1 MTMADQ
7 VFEELSWDA
16 ANRRFRTPDRCP
28 YPDCGQPVNPTNA
41 PAALAWCPSC
51 QRPYEAVRLT
61 DGSAPI
67 ELYRRPQSAFCTY
80 TGRPLTGYSLL
91 DWCEAGGGPGRT
103 NSLDDG
109 RGAVFGPPDQRVK
122 ISLQEAWVQPS
133 ILTQPDPEDHVC
145 AIAVVRGQ
153 ALAVTARGRIGIFDA
168 TSGESRLTRPL
179 EWPDGSTDPMD
190 LGRAVRH
197 PPAFRGTRM
206 VLAAPHQTQF
216 RDLRS
221 FLLGGEADAR
231 YLLVDADEG
240 ASFLGPPL
248 GVDSG
253 GESFFCLLQGRAQ
266 EDGIHTPV
274 LRFFSPDG
282 QEICRFEPDA
292 IARPPVFD
300 RSSGSLV
307 WIDKHGIVSV
317 LAANQLIH
325 GEGDKASPTVSLP
338 ASLLS
343 LEDDDRP
350 GLIAA
355 LDTNRRTEL
364 WVTSEPDGH
373 AVLYKCG
380 LDDLREH
387 PGQVWSWD
395 RRDLGKLGPLS
406 GIAVG
411 VGSRYRDNA
420 AGQLLGVATSQQ
432 VALFQRFSNINATLP
447 MQGLETGGTRGSFDP
462 PLVCSAGVIARL
474 QGMLCLD
481 NQGIGWDDS
490 ELHPKVP
497 VPGIYDRTQGI
508 AMFGRQVY
516 IGHGLGVRSY
526 RLHLEKATT

>member
-1 MTMADQ
+1 MVEFQ
-7 VFEELSWDA
+7 ENELSWDSD
-16 ANRRFRTPDRCP
+16 NRRFRVPDRCP

-51 QRPYEAVRLT
+51 NRPYEAVRLL
-61 DGSAPI
+61 DNSVLV

-80 TGRPLTGYSLL
+80 SGELLTGYALL

-103 NSLDDG
+103 NSYDDG
-109 RGAVFGPPDQRVK
+109 RGAIFGAPDRQIR
-122 ISLQEAWVQPS
+122 ISLREAWVQPS
-133 ILTQPDPEDHVC
+133 ILTQPDPEDHVGS
-145 AIAVVRGQ
+145 ISVVRGQ
-153 ALAVTARGRIGIFDA
+153 VVAVTARGRIGLFDA
-168 TSGESRLTRPL
+168 VTGEPRLARAL

-190 LGRAVRH
+190 LDRAVRH

-206 VLAAPHQTQF
+206 VLAAPHQVQF

-221 FLLGGEADAR
+221 FLLGVETDAR
-231 YLLVDADEG
+231 YELVEAEDET
-240 ASFLGPPL
+240 SFLGPPL
-248 GVDSG
+248 GIDIG
-253 GESFFCLLQGRAQ
+253 KESFFCLLQGRAQ
-266 EDGIHTPV
+266 EDGIHDPV
-274 LRFFSPDG
+274 LRFFTREG
-282 QEICRFEPDA
+282 QPAHRLGLKA

-300 RSSGSLV
+300 RWSGYLV
-307 WIDKHGIVSV
+307 WVDGRGILSMLQVDQLLGGELKPVALPLPNV
-317 LAANQLIH
+317 LL
-325 GEGDKASPTVSLP
+325 D
-338 ASLLS
+338 
-343 LEDDDRP
+343 LEEDDRP
-350 GLIAA
+350 TLMAA

-364 WVTSEPDGH
+364 WIASEPDGQ
-373 AVLYKCG
+373 AVLYKCV
-380 LDDLREH
+380 LDDLRQH
-387 PGQVWSWD
+387 PEQAWTWD
-395 RRDLGKLGPLS
+395 RRDMGKLGPLS

-411 VGSRYRDNA
+411 IGSRYRDNA

-447 MQGLETGGTRGSFDP
+447 MRGLETGGTRGSFDP
-462 PLVCSAGVIARL
+462 PLVSSAGVIARL

-526 RLHLEKATT
+526 RLDLERPAP